1 MGDMLGRIIQQLRFM
16 LHHQGENAKQ
26 TTQRQLCRL
35 GKYCR
40 NRPIQPL
47 RTFLRNW
54 SLRSARKRRE

>member
-40 NRPIQPL
+40 N
-47 RTFLRNW
+47 
-54 SLRSARKRRE
+54 